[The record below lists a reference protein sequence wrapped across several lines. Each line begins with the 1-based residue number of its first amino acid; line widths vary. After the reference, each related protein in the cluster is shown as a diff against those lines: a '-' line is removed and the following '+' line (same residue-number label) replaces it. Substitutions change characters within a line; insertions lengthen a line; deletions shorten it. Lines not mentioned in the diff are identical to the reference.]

1 MFVKLHEKVIIMQGR
16 KRERKNDLHI
26 YISKELKTEIQKV
39 MIKLNETSEENIT
52 KSDFVRAILLQSI
65 EEINNGNLNGSDIE
79 KTLEL
84 YRRLL

>member
-1 MFVKLHEKVIIMQGR
+1 MQGR

-26 YISKELKTEIQKV
+26 YITKQLKTELQKTL
-39 MIKLNETSEENIT
+39 IKLNETSEENIT

>member
-1 MFVKLHEKVIIMQGR
+1 MENK

-26 YISKELKTEIQKV
+26 YITKKLKTEIQKTL
-39 MIKLNETSEENIT
+39 IKLNETSEKNIT

-84 YRRLL
+84 YGRLL